1 MKNEKKNL
9 PDRDKEKC
17 KSAAPK
23 TDDKLAQP
31 AVPEQPKWQPGLCPN
46 CKTVNDV
53 DVKFC
58 DGCGTRLY

>member
-1 MKNEKKNL
+1 MENEKKSLSNG
-9 PDRDKEKC
+9 DKEKIT
-17 KSAAPK
+17 SDAPK
-23 TDDKLAQP
+23 TEKP
-31 AVPEQPKWQPGLCPN
+31 VPPPQSEQPKWQPGLCPN